1 MHQYASYKK
10 SLDVLLAETSWGR
23 KKVHQ
28 SVLHLHLNGGADARL
43 RELVSRS
50 HIRRSGAF
58 FTGEVLGRQLVEF
71 VPNDYVNGATAWDP
85 TCGAGDLL
93 LRWSERL
100 PVSEDLRETLL
111 HWGECLHGQDIHPEF
126 IAVAKRRLALAA
138 IGRGACLQDGHEI
151 RADHLFPNLQSRNL
165 LRGKVCVPDSS
176 VILMNPPFTM
186 ISTPIDCRAWS
197 SGRVAFAAVALF
209 RCLSA
214 ASQGQRIA
222 AILPD
227 VLRSGTRYAEWRRN
241 VEKLAVNA
249 NVCVVGKFSS
259 HADVDV
265 FLFSVEV
272 GTPVK
277 TGIDWFGQEELQS
290 HRTLDSFCEIHVGSV
305 VPHRHIPTGP
315 NVPYL
320 TTTDSPPWSEMS
332 RVKSVLR
339 FEGKRVKGP
348 FLAIRRT
355 SSPSDDTRAIATLL
369 NTKQSV
375 ALENH
380 LISVR
385 PHDGTIE
392 TCRKLQHYLKT
403 KVVRDWLDHRI
414 RCRHL
419 TVSAI
424 RQLPVPSD
432 L

>member
-1 MHQYASYKK
+1 MSQT
-10 SLDVLLAETSWGR
+10 D
-23 KKVHQ
+23 
-28 SVLHLHLNGGADARL
+28 LHPHLNGGAAASL
-43 RELVSRS
+43 RDLVSRS

-58 FTGEVLGRQLVEF
+58 FTGEELGRQLVEAASQDRMDKT
-71 VPNDYVNGATAWDP
+71 PAWDP

-100 PVSEDLRETLL
+100 PVSEDLSATLL
-111 HWGECLHGQDIHPEF
+111 QWGECLHGQDIHPEF

-138 IGRGACLQDGHEI
+138 IGRGSCLQKGKALRVD
-151 RADHLFPNLQSRNL
+151 RLFPNLQNRNL
-165 LRGKVCVPDSS
+165 LRGKLCVPDSS

-186 ISTPIDCRAWS
+186 IATPIDCNTWS

-209 RCLSA
+209 RCLTA
-214 ASQGQRIA
+214 ARQGQRIA

-227 VLRSGTRYAEWRRN
+227 VLRSGSRYAEWRRTI
-241 VEKLAVNA
+241 EELATNA
-249 NVCVVGKFSS
+249 NVYVVGKFSS

-265 FLFSVEV
+265 FVLSVEA
-272 GTPVK
+272 GTP
-277 TGIDWFGQEELQS
+277 TNSGIDWFGQEGFQS
-290 HRTLDSFCEIHVGSV
+290 RRTLASICDIHVGPV
-305 VPHRHIPTGP
+305 VPHRHVPAGP

-320 TTTDSPPWSEMS
+320 TTADAPPWCEMS
-332 RVKSVLR
+332 RVTSFLR
-339 FEGKRVKGP
+339 FEGTRVKGP

-355 SSPSDDTRAIATLL
+355 SSPSDNTRAIATLL

-380 LISVR
+380 LISIR
-385 PHDGTIE
+385 PRDGTIK
-392 TCRKLQHYLKT
+392 TCRKLQDYMKT
-403 KVVRDWLDHRI
+403 KVVRDWLDQRI

-424 RQLPVPSD
+424 RQMPIPLD